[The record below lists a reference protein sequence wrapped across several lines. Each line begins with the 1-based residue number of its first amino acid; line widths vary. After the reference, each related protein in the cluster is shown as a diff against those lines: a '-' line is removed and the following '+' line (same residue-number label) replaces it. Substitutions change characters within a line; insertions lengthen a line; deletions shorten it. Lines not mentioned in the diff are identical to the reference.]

1 MTSESPTVPAAV
13 SRAGVILLAVFLPAL
28 LLPKLGAVGLLPT
41 LLLAWTVWRRRLPR
55 QAPQASAPA
64 TTWRVNALLALGAVI
79 VTLGTVEYGARAAI
93 GLGLVETYRPMR
105 TLVPAGTEDWRLAH
119 ITADRHREADPVLLW
134 RPVAG
139 GPYNTQR
146 MKGPLAAIP
155 KPPRT
160 VRVIC
165 YGDSNT
171 DGPARG
177 GWPEHLATEL
187 QVRVGDTARIEVL
200 NAGVAGYSSHQGLL
214 RFRNQVERFNPDVV
228 LVSFGWNDLATALG
242 PPDRAFE
249 PPPAWRVGLDRF
261 LLDYRIVRVARSIAA
276 RRVVT
281 APATGHRV
289 PLEDYRA
296 NLRGFIATAR
306 AHGAAPVLLTR
317 PYRLP
322 TEQLRAADGW
332 RSLVPRYNRA
342 LLSLAKRRG
351 VLAVDVQAA
360 FEAAT
365 DDFEDQCHFSP
376 AGQRRM
382 AALVA
387 DALAAAGL
395 LADHPGS
402 ETDPAFRSWP

>member
-1 MTSESPTVPAAV
+1 MSSESPPVPAAV
-13 SRAGVILLAVFLPAL
+13 SRAGILLVAVFLPAL
-28 LLPKLGAVGLLPT
+28 LYPHLGAVGLLPT
-41 LLLAWTVWRRRLPR
+41 LLLTWKAWRDRLPR
-55 QAPQASAPA
+55 PAPRVSARA
-64 TTWRVNALLALGAVI
+64 TSWQGNALLALCAVI
-79 VTLGTVEYGARAAI
+79 VTLGTVEYGARIAVS
-93 GLGLVETYRPMR
+93 LGLVESYRPMR
-105 TLVPAGTEDWRLAH
+105 TLVPAGTEDWRRAH
-119 ITADRHREADPVLLW
+119 ITADRYREADPLLLW

-139 GPYNTQR
+139 GPYNAQR

-160 VRVIC
+160 VRVVC

-187 QVRVGDTARIEVL
+187 QARVGDNARIEVL
-200 NAGVAGYSSHQGLL
+200 NGGVAGYSSHQGLL
-214 RFRNQVERFNPDVV
+214 RFRSQVERFQPDVV

-261 LLDYRIVRVARSIAA
+261 LLDYRVVRVARSIAA
-276 RRVVT
+276 RRVT
-281 APATGHRV
+281 AVPATGHRV

-322 TEQLRAADGW
+322 TRELRAADGW
-332 RSLVPRYNRA
+332 RSLVPQYNEA
-342 LLSLAKRRG
+342 LLTLAQRHG
-351 VLAVDVQAA
+351 ALAIDVQAA

-387 DALAAAGL
+387 DALAATERLRAM
-395 LADHPGS
+395 AS
-402 ETDPAFRSWP
+402 